1 MLKPVSRDTLTRQ
14 VKETIKR
21 FIVQEDLAPG
31 SRLPSERE
39 LSESLSVSRNIVREA
54 LSGLVSEG
62 IVIKEVGRGSFVGN
76 VDAELLTTSIP
87 VTLGENGA
95 SAQALREAR
104 VALEAGSIGLIVQRI
119 TDEEIQKLK
128 QILENYEQK
137 HQEGKS
143 TVKEDIDFHLA
154 LLNATKNQV
163 IQDMAPLVMEVF
175 RQTLIEGPSAM
186 RRNPDR
192 IIVEHRRILAALQ
205 DRDIAAA
212 REAMQIHFRLQNFP
226 I

>member
-21 FIVQEDLAPG
+21 FIVQENLGNGA
-31 SRLPSERE
+31 RLPSERE
-39 LSESLSVSRNIVREA
+39 LSDSLSVSRNIVREA

-62 IVIKEVGRGSFVGN
+62 IIVKEVGRGNFVGD
-76 VDAELLTTSIP
+76 VDPDQITASLP

-95 SAQALREAR
+95 SPQALREAR
-104 VALEAGSIGLIVQRI
+104 VALEIGSVGLIVQRI
-119 TDEEIQKLK
+119 TDEEIENLK
-128 QILENYEQK
+128 ALLASYEQK
-137 HQEGKS
+137 HHEGKS
-143 TVKEDIDFHLA
+143 TVKEDIDFHLG

-175 RQTLIEGPSAM
+175 RQTLVEGPSAM

-192 IIVEHRRILAALQ
+192 IIAEHRRILIALEN
-205 DRDIAAA
+205 RDIAEL
-212 REAMQIHFRLQNFP
+212 REAMQVHFRLQNFP
-226 I
+226 V